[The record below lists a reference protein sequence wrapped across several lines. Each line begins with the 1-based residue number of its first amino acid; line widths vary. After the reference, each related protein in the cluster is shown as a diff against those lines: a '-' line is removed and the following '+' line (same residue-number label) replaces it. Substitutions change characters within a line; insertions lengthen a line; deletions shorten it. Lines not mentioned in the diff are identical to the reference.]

1 MLVVGTGLG
10 NIQGQSCICNIT
22 KYFMLKKIL
31 LSPWTALLTLALV
44 VGIRIADPAF
54 VESVRLRYFD
64 TLITSKPAEVIGVH
78 TVNID
83 EAALEKYGQFPFS
96 RDVYGK
102 IIADLYA
109 RNAGLVIFNVLA
121 IDRDRMGQDPAYV
134 AALKKYPT
142 ILPSVAAEQTRNQP
156 RNPGSAVIGSLNQ
169 DAFVHFPG
177 ILANIPAVETAA
189 AGVGIINTFPE
200 VDGVVRRIPLVIAS
214 DGKLYP
220 GLALETLRVAA
231 GDSTFQVKVNDLGVE
246 KMRIPKFGTI
256 ATDSLSRIWI
266 DWSMTPE
273 SHSLMD
279 LPKDFDG
286 EIVIVGLSAAGL
298 ANPISTAKGEIWP
311 QDVQAA
317 VLGTVIANKD
327 RPVISRPDWADGAEI
342 IGLVVLALVL
352 LFLTRYVYV
361 GLFTFVVSGVVILL
375 AGHYAYSLRSFL
387 IDVTIP
393 LGGIILVCLHA
404 YGVKFVSEFLQ
415 KQAIKKQFAGYCSK
429 EVVEMLQK
437 DPDLIKRGVRKDVS
451 VMFSDLRGFTPIGEH
466 YGDDVAGLG
475 KYMNGYMD
483 AISQP
488 ILDNKGMVIKYVG
501 DASMHIHGA
510 PIEDPNHARTIVK
523 VGLDMLDAV
532 DAYTKEMEAQGLP
545 PAAMGWGC
553 NSGIGFIGE
562 MGSTERHSYDIL
574 GDMVSTAA
582 RLEARC
588 KAYGVLC
595 IIGAETYNRTKD
607 DFFYLL
613 LDNLQPKGKTVADLI
628 YTVMRP
634 QGADFSKDK
643 EQHDK
648 MHALYRAKKFDEA
661 AAMCAKMKGA
671 FGGQMDKYY
680 KIWIERCEF
689 MKEQNL
695 PDNWNGEFIAHEK

>member
-1 MLVVGTGLG
+1 M
-10 NIQGQSCICNIT
+10 
-22 KYFMLKKIL
+22 MKKIL
-31 LSPWTALLTLALV
+31 LSPWTALLTLALILS
-44 VGIRIADPAF
+44 IRIADPAF
-54 VESVRLRYFD
+54 VESIRLRYFD
-64 TLITSKPAEVIGVH
+64 TLITAKAPTENNIY

-83 EAALEKYGQFPFS
+83 EAALDKYGQWPLP
-96 RDVYGK
+96 RAEYAK
-102 IIADLYA
+102 IIQDLYA
-109 RNAGLVIFNVLA
+109 RHAGLVVFNVLMPEA
-121 IDRDRMGQDPAYV
+121 DRQGGDIKL
-134 AALKKYPT
+134 AATMLEMPV
-142 ILPSVAAEQTRNQP
+142 ILPNVPAEKTKNTPRVPGAAVL
-156 RNPGSAVIGSLNQ
+156 NPEWSDQIVQ
-169 DAFVHFPG
+169 YPG
-177 ILANIPAVETAA
+177 LIANIPLLEKSAV
-189 AGVGIINTFPE
+189 GVGTTNTLPE
-200 VDGVVRRIPLVIAS
+200 IDGVNRRMPLIVTV

-220 GLALETLRVAA
+220 SIAMETLRVAA
-231 GDSTFQVKVNDLGVE
+231 GDSSFQVKLFEGGVE
-246 KMRIPKFGTI
+246 KMRIPKFGAIT
-256 ATDSLSRIWI
+256 TDNLGRVWI
-266 DWSMTPE
+266 DWSQQNK
-273 SHSLMD
+273 SVSLMD
-279 LPKDFDG
+279 LPKDFEG
-286 EIVIVGLSAAGL
+286 AIVVVGPSAAGIS
-298 ANPISTAKGEIWP
+298 NPVSTAKGAVWP

-317 VLGTVIANKD
+317 VIGTMFNK
-327 RPVISRPDWADGAEI
+327 VNIQRPDWADGAEI
-342 IGLVVLALVL
+342 LALAVIGIVL
-352 LFLTRYVYV
+352 LFLTRWTYV
-361 GLFTFVVSGVVILL
+361 GLFAGVISVAVLFPVSQYLYTNNL
-375 AGHYAYSLRSFL
+375 W
-387 IDVTIP
+387 
-393 LGGIILVCLHA
+393 LVDITACAVGLVLVLLHA

-429 EVVEMLQK
+429 EVVELLQK

-488 ILDNKGMVIKYVG
+488 MLDNKGMVIKYVG

-510 PIEDPNHARTIVK
+510 PIEDLNHARTIVA
-523 VGLDMLDAV
+523 VGLEMLDKV
-532 DAYTKEMEAQGLP
+532 DEYTKLMEAQGLP

-607 DFFYLL
+607 DFFYLM

-628 YTVMRP
+628 YTALRTKGNDYSQDRDIHNTM
-634 QGADFSKDK
+634 
-643 EQHDK
+643 HD
-648 MHALYRAKKFDEA
+648 LYKQKKFDEA
-661 AAMCAKMKGA
+661 AAMCGKMKGL

-689 MKEQNL
+689 MKQQDL
-695 PDNWNGEFIAHEK
+695 GDNWNGEFIAHEK